1 MLFILRK
8 WITICPTLFIQIRN
22 DMPFCNSTGF
32 LAKEPDSF
40 FDSSVMMSNPAVP
53 HPVFFST
60 LEFIKPLMHF
70 FIRFAKQR
78 Y

>member
-1 MLFILRK
+1 MLFISRK
-8 WITICPTLFIQIRN
+8 WIAICPTLFFQVSN
-22 DMPFCNSTGF
+22 NVLFGNSTGF
-32 LAKEPDSF
+32 PAKEPNSF

>member
-1 MLFILRK
+1 MLFISRK
-8 WITICPTLFIQIRN
+8 RIALSPAFFFQVSNNMLFGN
-22 DMPFCNSTGF
+22 CTGF

-53 HPVFFST
+53 RPVFFAAMK
-60 LEFIKPLMHF
+60 LIKPLMHF